1 LIAEKMSNPLKKL
14 AGQTAIYGLPSIVGR
29 LLNWFLVPVYL
40 AKWAAN
46 FTPDQYGIMTE
57 MYSYVAF
64 LVVVLTY
71 GMETAFFRFSAQK
84 EHDKKIVY
92 STIVTSLFVTTGL
105 FIGAAFLFDQ
115 PIANWLKYPNN
126 KEFVTWFALIVG
138 LDAISS
144 IAMAK
149 LRSENNPIKFGGVNL
164 ANIAVNIGLNLFFIA
179 NCLTKFRAGET
190 NWIIETFYNPEIG
203 VGYVFISN
211 LIASGIKFV
220 LLLPDIIRDRYGFE
234 ISLLKKMFV
243 YALPL
248 LIFGLAG
255 IVNETIDR
263 IMMKKI
269 LYHVLGETKT
279 MSEIGIYGA
288 CYKVSIIITL
298 FIQAFRYAAEPFFFA
313 QEKEKNAKNTYAK
326 IMNYFVIVC
335 ATIFLGVMLFI
346 DIIKHFIPN
355 EAFWVGLPVVPILLF
370 ANIFLGIYYN
380 QSIWYKLSGKTKYG
394 AYIGIFGAAIT
405 ITINYIWIIDY
416 SYMASAWATLICYGS
431 MTLISFVLGQKHYPI
446 QYDLKKIGLYLALA
460 LGLYFISTYIDLS
473 TGLIKYT
480 IHSLIFLLFIGFIY
494 QIEKPIRNIN

>member
-1 LIAEKMSNPLKKL
+1 MSNPLKKL

-29 LLNWFLVPVYL
+29 LLNWFLTPMYL

-46 FTPDQYGIMTE
+46 FSPEQYGVVTE

-64 LVVVLTY
+64 LVVFLTY
-71 GMETAFFRFSAQK
+71 GMETAFFRFSSQ
-84 EHDKKIVY
+84 EGSKKVY
-92 STIVTSLFVTTGL
+92 STIITSLFITSGL

-115 PIANWLKYPNN
+115 PIANWLEYPNN
-126 KEFVTWFALIVG
+126 TEFVTWFALIVG

-144 IAMAK
+144 IPMAK
-149 LRSENNPIKFGGVNL
+149 LRADNKPIKFAGVNL
-164 ANIAVNIGLNLFFIA
+164 ASIISNIGLNLFFLA
-179 NCLTKFRAGET
+179 YCLPHYREGNT
-190 NWIIETFYNPEIG
+190 NVVIETFYNPDIG
-203 VGYVFISN
+203 VGYIFISN
-211 LIASGIKFV
+211 LIATGVKFL
-220 LLLPDIIRDRYGFE
+220 LLLPDMLKDRYGFE
-234 ISLLKKMFV
+234 ISLLKKMFI

-248 LIFGLAG
+248 LVFGLAG

-263 IMMKKI
+263 IMMKRI
-269 LYHVLGETKT
+269 LFGTYTLKET

-313 QEKEKNAKNTYAK
+313 QEKEKNSKDTYAL

-346 DIIKHFIPN
+346 DVIKAIFIPN

-394 AYIGIFGAAIT
+394 AYIGLLGAVIT
-405 ITINYIWIIDY
+405 IVINYVWILEY

-431 MTLISFVLGQKHYPI
+431 MTVLSFFLGQKHYPI
-446 QYDLKKIGLYLALA
+446 NYNFGKMILYLGIT
-460 LGLYFISTYIDLS
+460 LGLYFLTTYLNLPV
-473 TGLIKYT
+473 GALKYG
-480 IHSLIFLLFIGFIY
+480 IHSLIIMVFVGVIYLL
-494 QIEKPIRNIN
+494 EKPKKVVI